1 MENGWFS
8 SMIYLLKISIF
19 HGKLFNC
26 PSIPQGQVAIVPNH
40 FIITVFQ
47 VRIFEDFGRR
57 LPMVPEQEAFFFCS
71 ALGWFVEW
79 KVHGYVWFGFTPQC
93 TMELWSLPIGC
104 CFLFVRAYM
113 LYCIVRLTGKPKQF
127 KIHNIHKGLPKSHK
141 HKKTI
146 QIPKSN
152 QPPHKSQQAN
162 PKKKP
167 WQNPTYILQKK
178 TTSQKLGKQPA
189 SIQHQFLSTTPTETK
204 PCPSFTNISFTLN
217 LKMLRFLIIIQPNG
231 LPPLH

>member
-1 MENGWFS
+1 M
-8 SMIYLLKISIF
+8 
-19 HGKLFNC
+19 
-26 PSIPQGQVAIVPNH
+26 
-40 FIITVFQ
+40 
-47 VRIFEDFGRR
+47 
-57 LPMVPEQEAFFFCS
+57 
-71 ALGWFVEW
+71 
-79 KVHGYVWFGFTPQC
+79 VWFYTAMHHGIVKFTYR
-93 TMELWSLPIGC
+93 M

-141 HKKTI
+141 HRKTI
-146 QIPKSN
+146 QIPKRN

-167 WQNPTYILQKK
+167 WQNPTYILQKKK

-204 PCPSFTNISFTLN
+204 PCPSFTNISFNLN